1 MRQNCAFRIGNPGS
15 CVVVLFAVA
24 ASLGGGCAGEIGD
37 RGPSSGGQ
45 NDAGVGGPKVG
56 APGEI
61 EGEGGAG
68 GTSPGGT
75 GGAASPGTGGV
86 MAPADAGA
94 GTGGSPAPAT
104 GDLVHGLS
112 VTDVAIY
119 QAVKV
124 SLVKTG
130 QPVSMPSAPLIRNR
144 PALVRVFVTPDAGW
158 QARTVVARLQWGSA
172 APKEAM
178 ATIAAASTDPLTNST
193 FNFQLAA
200 TDMTAQVPWSIS
212 LLEAPGGTGAGA
224 TTGAKI
230 PADGSLA
237 MLGTLD
243 SGASLKIAFVPIRNN
258 NTLPDTSAAQIKFL
272 TDAMFATYPVAKI
285 ETTVRDPIDFP
296 SPIAAMGTGW
306 DAALN
311 QVCMTRQTDKPA
323 RNVFYYGLVTPG
335 PFQTYCAGGCVEGI
349 AVLASNPNQDFMR
362 CSMGIGYT
370 NMGSGVFLQEVAHS
384 MGRSH
389 APCGQPAQPD
399 RMYPYAG
406 AKIGVWGYDLVRQRL
421 IDPARTVD
429 FMSYC
434 APVWISDYTFGRLLP
449 WIQAVNALAPA
460 PFISPGASS
469 PELAASSSGGWP
481 SGPAYPSASAAATAF
496 PADSTLRFPPA
507 RWRVA
512 TVESDGGV
520 LWGPLVDFDEI
531 AGGTS
536 HTVVIRD
543 GNGQSSTVSGLLF
556 PHTGTGGG
564 MLLLPATV
572 PARAGSVQ
580 IGAGTT
586 FRNVRVDN

>member
-1 MRQNCAFRIGNPGS
+1 
-15 CVVVLFAVA
+15 
-24 ASLGGGCAGEIGD
+24 
-37 RGPSSGGQ
+37 
-45 NDAGVGGPKVG
+45 
-56 APGEI
+56 
-61 EGEGGAG
+61 
-68 GTSPGGT
+68 
-75 GGAASPGTGGV
+75 

-296 SPIAAMGTGW
+296 SPIAAMEP
-306 DAALN
+306 LS
-311 QVCMTRQTDKPA
+311 RQT
-323 RNVFYYGLVTPG
+323 G
-335 PFQTYCAGGCVEGI
+335 
-349 AVLASNPNQDFMR
+349 
-362 CSMGIGYT
+362 
-370 NMGSGVFLQEVAHS
+370 
-384 MGRSH
+384 
-389 APCGQPAQPD
+389 
-399 RMYPYAG
+399 
-406 AKIGVWGYDLVRQRL
+406 
-421 IDPARTVD
+421 
-429 FMSYC
+429 
-434 APVWISDYTFGRLLP
+434 
-449 WIQAVNALAPA
+449 
-460 PFISPGASS
+460 
-469 PELAASSSGGWP
+469 
-481 SGPAYPSASAAATAF
+481 
-496 PADSTLRFPPA
+496 
-507 RWRVA
+507 
-512 TVESDGGV
+512 
-520 LWGPLVDFDEI
+520 
-531 AGGTS
+531 
-536 HTVVIRD
+536 
-543 GNGQSSTVSGLLF
+543 
-556 PHTGTGGG
+556 
-564 MLLLPATV
+564 
-572 PARAGSVQ
+572 
-580 IGAGTT
+580 
-586 FRNVRVDN
+586 